1 MKNLGIALIIS
12 GAVMMV
18 FTGFNIV
25 TKKGGRLGCRGSYQ

>member
-1 MKNLGIALIIS
+1 MKNLGITLIIS

-25 TKKGGRLGCRGSYQ
+25 TKKRW

>member
-25 TKKGGRLGCRGSYQ
+25 TKKRW